1 MGKSLVNLFFLIF
14 YLSFFFNCTSFT
26 CMLFIFNQKLSKCT
40 ASISGDRLYMNEE
53 NKPLTI
59 ENEGYLLVAA
69 YTIRFNNNNQDP
81 FADLFSVDFNT
92 CLP

>member
-1 MGKSLVNLFFLIF
+1 MDKCAALI
-14 YLSFFFNCTSFT
+14 SR
-26 CMLFIFNQKLSKCT
+26 
-40 ASISGDRLYMNEE
+40 DRLYMNEE

-92 CLP
+92 CLPWMYY

>member
-1 MGKSLVNLFFLIF
+1 MDKCAALI
-14 YLSFFFNCTSFT
+14 SR
-26 CMLFIFNQKLSKCT
+26 
-40 ASISGDRLYMNEE
+40 DRLYMNEE

-92 CLP
+92 CLPWMLKIF